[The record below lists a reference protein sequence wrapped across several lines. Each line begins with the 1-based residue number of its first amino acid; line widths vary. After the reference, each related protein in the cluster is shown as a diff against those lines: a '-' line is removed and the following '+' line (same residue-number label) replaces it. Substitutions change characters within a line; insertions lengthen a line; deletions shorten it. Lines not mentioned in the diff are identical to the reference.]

1 MDGPANEKGSAMFG
15 QVEATPTPR
24 GEEGWREI
32 HHYAYVERSFD
43 DVWPLLAT
51 EPNGVLSDGPP
62 VPLGGGTSDLHA
74 HVGGIDVARTVAMHF
89 SGLLCDDARA
99 GLAVHWEAAHHPR
112 MFPVLE
118 ATLELVPVPSG
129 RRHLTQV
136 GLVGRY
142 RPPLGV
148 LGDMADRIGGSGV
161 AVESIRHF
169 VEDLARRLETMVSPE
184 PLGPGEGESTPDVT
198 REPEGPEVKK
208 ILVIVE
214 QLASRPGGAVGVAR
228 RLAARPGVVRVDIDP
243 DTTLAE
249 IHYDPA
255 RCHPGDFL
263 DDLEDDDESTTARTT
278 PGSESGA

>member
-1 MDGPANEKGSAMFG
+1 M
-15 QVEATPTPR
+15 EATPAPR
-24 GEEGWREI
+24 EEERWREI

-43 DVWPLLAT
+43 DVWPLLAI
-51 EPNGVLSDGPP
+51 EPNAVLSDGSP
-62 VPLGGGTSDLHA
+62 VPVGCGTSDLHA
-74 HVGGIDVARTVAMHF
+74 QLGGIDVARTVAMHF
-89 SGLLCDDARA
+89 SGLVHDDARA
-99 GLAVHWEAAHHPR
+99 GLAVHWEAAHHPW

-118 ATLELVPVPSG
+118 ATLELSPVPSG

-169 VEDLARRLETMVSPE
+169 VEDLARRLATMVAPE
-184 PLGPGEGESTPDVT
+184 PPGPAEEEPTPDVT
-198 REPEGPEVKK
+198 REPEGPERKK
-208 ILVIVE
+208 ILLIVE
-214 QLASRPGGAVGVAR
+214 PLASRPGGAVGIAR

-243 DTTLAE
+243 ETTLAE

-255 RCHPGDFL
+255 RCHPGDFV
-263 DDLEDDDESTTARTT
+263 DDLE
-278 PGSESGA
+278 G